1 MDISVVLDFKPD
13 YFIEIGIIKIKR
25 KEFIMKQKITFKS
38 LGLVILTG
46 LFSIM
51 ICTSVM
57 AQEGKLSKLKSLANK
72 KSSSSSSNSNEQ
84 KDANVTVGS
93 NITQVAGSSPEA
105 NKAFT
110 DNKDNIDSCRK
121 YMEEFINERVT
132 DDAIVLANNIPDVI
146 KLAEKVISDINT
158 KIPDLDQ
165 FQKDNEE
172 ARNYHLKSKLGFL
185 QTDIDKS
192 KERFAD
198 LKPYLLKEIKGK
210 VEWLA
215 MPEANCTYAP
225 IAIEK
230 MNANY
235 ALLDKF
241 FPNDPDVEASKK
253 TDIPEAKRLSDKL
266 LKDVAKNRM
275 AVSKYTGGDK
285 ATLEK
290 KMAEAYTNRYS
301 TDVVKR
307 VVITDAGWTK
317 KNELIDD
324 NTKTYWRTSSY
335 IGANVA
341 VQREGKTCTVYVVT
355 FRKDLSSGQIEL
367 YSAGSSFP
375 VLNENVTK

>member
-1 MDISVVLDFKPD
+1 M
-13 YFIEIGIIKIKR
+13 
-25 KEFIMKQKITFKS
+25 KITLKKIGQIIITS
-38 LGLVILTG
+38 LFT
-46 LFSIM
+46 IM
-51 ICTSVM
+51 ICNSAM
-57 AQEGKLSKLKSLANK
+57 AQEGRLSKLKSLANK
-72 KSSSSSSNSNEQ
+72 KSSSSSSNSNESQ
-84 KDANVTVGS
+84 NGS
-93 NITQVAGSSPEA
+93 NSNGSRLNQIAGSSPEA

-110 DNKDNIDSCRK
+110 DNRDNIDSCRK
-121 YMEEFINERVT
+121 YLEEFINEQVT
-132 DDAIVLANNIPDVI
+132 DDAVVMANNIPDVI

-172 ARNYHLKSKLGFL
+172 ARNYHLKSRLGFL

-192 KERFAD
+192 KERFTD
-198 LKPYLLKEIKGK
+198 LKPYLLKEIKSK

-215 MPEANCTYAP
+215 MPEADCAYAP

-266 LKDVAKNRM
+266 LKEVAKNRVG
-275 AVSKYTGGDK
+275 VSKYSGGDK
-285 ATLEK
+285 AAQEK
-290 KMAEAYTNRYS
+290 KLAEAYTNRYS
-301 TDVVKR
+301 SDVVKR
-307 VVITDAGWTK
+307 VVITSSVWTQ

-341 VQREGKTCTVYVVT
+341 VQRDGKTCTVFVVT
-355 FRKDLSSGQIEL
+355 FRKDLSTGQIEL
-367 YSAGSSFP
+367 YSTGSSFP
-375 VLNENVTK
+375 VLNENVSK